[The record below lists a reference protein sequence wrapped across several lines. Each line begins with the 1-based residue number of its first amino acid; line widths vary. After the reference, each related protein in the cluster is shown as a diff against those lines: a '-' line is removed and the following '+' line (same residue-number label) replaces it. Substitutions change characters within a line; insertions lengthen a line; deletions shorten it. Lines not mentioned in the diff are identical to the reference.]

1 MSFHFEDYSYG
12 RRSTSADADSR
23 HFKIRLRGQT
33 IGIPV
38 ERVKTVFHVDTVTTV
53 PLAPPEVAGLA
64 NLRGRV
70 VTLLHLDRC
79 LRLDETIDDRLER
92 LAVGV
97 EHNGEEYAL
106 LIDET
111 DDVIAIGEEDRIDCP
126 AHVDPGL
133 RELLAGC
140 YRVESEFLTILD
152 VGALLRRVTQSS
164 EQTLRKSRRGVSGKG
179 AGI

>member
-1 MSFHFEDYSYG
+1 MSFRFEDYGFG
-12 RRSTSADADSR
+12 RRSSSDADTR

-38 ERVKTVFHVDTVTTV
+38 ECVKTVFHVDNVTTV

-79 LRLDETIDDRLER
+79 LRLDETVDERLER

-97 EHNGEEYAL
+97 EHNGEEYAF

-111 DDVIAIGEEDRIDCP
+111 DDVIAIGEDARIDCP
-126 AHVDPGL
+126 AHVDPAL
-133 RELLAGC
+133 RKLLSGC
-140 YRVESEFLTILD
+140 YRVECEFLTILD
-152 VGALLRRVTQSS
+152 VGALLRRVVKSS
-164 EQTLRKSRRGVSGKG
+164 EQLLRKSRRGESGKG
-179 AGI
+179 AGK